1 MHPRP
6 AQSLNLLLV
15 EGILE
20 QLVITHVFMTAPG
33 RPIDAAHGDGAGE
46 DVFCELAC
54 HGSRGGFFDFFRL
67 RSRRV
72 FRKVRISFRETKY
85 LGSVHHSCTALK
97 LKKKR
102 DIVRGSKRKTD
113 ADASIRRHAVN
124 GHSPMAA
131 SA

>member
-20 QLVITHVFMTAPG
+20 QLVISHVFMTAPG

-46 DVFCELAC
+46 DVFRELAC

-72 FRKVRISFRETKY
+72 FRKVRISFRETK
-85 LGSVHHSCTALK
+85 
-97 LKKKR
+97 
-102 DIVRGSKRKTD
+102 
-113 ADASIRRHAVN
+113 
-124 GHSPMAA
+124 
-131 SA
+131 